1 MLKNILEGAN
11 EVLSF
16 IAVVSGIALA
26 IIIMF
31 SLGVRTIALISTC
44 SLVLSIGIS
53 YTLKK
58 INKRKTAIRN
68 KMFNDKYNNR
78 Q

>member
-31 SLGVRTIALISTC
+31 SLGVRAIALISTC

>member
-26 IIIMF
+26 IIIIF
-31 SLGVRTIALISTC
+31 SLGVRAIALISTC

>member
-1 MLKNILEGAN
+1 MLKNLLEGAN

-53 YTLKK
+53 YTLK
-58 INKRKTAIRN
+58 
-68 KMFNDKYNNR
+68 YP
-78 Q
+78 

>member
-58 INKRKTAIRN
+58 INKQKDSHEKDN
-68 KMFNDKYNNR
+68 V
-78 Q
+78 

>member
-58 INKRKTAIRN
+58 INKRKTTIRN

>member
-31 SLGVRTIALISTC
+31 SLGVRAIALISTC

-58 INKRKTAIRN
+58 INKRKDNSHAKDN
-68 KMFNDKYNNR
+68 V
-78 Q
+78 